1 MIVEEPGVS
10 ATALPKNICGKEDT
24 RRVGVMTKPSEEES
38 CEKSYRGRT
47 CYRVTLCVLLLY
59 IFEIYADNELFGGG
73 FNAVMP
79 NFAEVYSFIGS
90 VFDPNTSGHLQRLK
104 QMDPINMETV

>member
-1 MIVEEPGVS
+1 M
-10 ATALPKNICGKEDT
+10 L
-24 RRVGVMTKPSEEES
+24 
-38 CEKSYRGRT
+38 
-47 CYRVTLCVLLLY
+47 LCVFLLHVSKDY
-59 IFEIYADNELFGGG
+59 TENELFGGG